1 MERKKMKYKHILVG
15 SLIASVLLLCISVVA
30 QVSRPYRNGSV
41 WSIGFIRMK
50 PGMETAYLNYVATDW
65 KKEQEELKKDG
76 QTLSYR
82 VLRTESHNPADWNL
96 MLMTEYK
103 DMATLEANVAK
114 EDALAQRVVGNDEKQ
129 RQGYRERLEIREVL
143 ADRLAREI
151 VLEPRR

>member
-1 MERKKMKYKHILVG
+1 MKINRVLTG
-15 SLIASVLLLCISVVA
+15 SLIVSLLLLGVSVFA

-50 PGMETAYLNYVATDW
+50 PGMETAYLNYIATDW
-65 KKEQEELKKDG
+65 KREQEELKKDG
-76 QTLSYR
+76 QSLSYK
-82 VLRTESHNPADWNL
+82 VLRTEGHGPTDWNL

-103 DMATLEANVAK
+103 DLATLEANVAK
-114 EDALAQRVVGNDEKQ
+114 EDALVQRVIGNDEKQ

-151 VLEPRR
+151 ILEPRR

>member
-1 MERKKMKYKHILVG
+1 MRTKRLLTAALAA
-15 SLIASVLLLCISVVA
+15 SLLLLAASVYA

-41 WSIGFIRMK
+41 WDVAFIRMK

-65 KKEQEELKKDG
+65 KRNQEETKKAG
-76 QTLSYR
+76 LILSYK
-82 VLRTESHNPADWNL
+82 VLTTEPHNPGDFNI

-103 DMATLEANVAK
+103 DLASLEANEDKA
-114 EDALAQRVVGNDEKQ
+114 DALLQRVIGNDDKQ

-143 ADRLAREI
+143 GNRLAREI

>member
-1 MERKKMKYKHILVG
+1 MKSKHILVG
-15 SLIASVLLLCISVVA
+15 SLIVSILLLCISVVA

-50 PGMETAYLNYVATDW
+50 PGMESAYLNYIATDW
-65 KKEQEELKKDG
+65 KREQEELKKDR
-76 QTLSYR
+76 QSLSYK
-82 VLRTESHNPADWNL
+82 VLRTEGHNPGDFNL

-103 DMATLEANVAK
+103 DLATMEANVAK
-114 EDALAQRVVGNDEKQ
+114 EDALVQRVIGNDEKQ

-143 ADRLAREI
+143 AERLAREI